1 MKYSKFFLLFLSLP
15 STFYSF
21 RLHLSRSISL
31 ISPIHISSD
40 EIHDHSTDYLF
51 KEDAHLP
58 PIPNENSVLESKIT
72 ILTAELARL
81 SREYIEST
89 ELAAAREKRLLRVI
103 EEGQLNLTRSRV
115 YAEEALKT
123 LETKLIEVLLNS

>member
-1 MKYSKFFLLFLSLP
+1 MRYSDFFLLFLSLP
-15 STFYSF
+15 PIFHSF
-21 RLHLSRSISL
+21 RLHPSRSISL
-31 ISPIHISSD
+31 KSPIYVSSD

-51 KEDAHLP
+51 KEDALRS
-58 PIPNENSVLESKIT
+58 PISNKNSVLESKVT

-81 SREYIEST
+81 SRQYIEST